1 MSENLL
7 EQDFYG
13 SGPNKKWT
21 GDITYLCT
29 DKGWLYLA
37 VVIDL
42 WSRTVIGWSMLSA
55 GDADDFLDSQEMKHI
70 Y

>member
-1 MSENLL
+1 MVRTR
-7 EQDFYG
+7 
-13 SGPNKKWT
+13 SGRET
-21 GDITYLCT
+21 SRTYVR

-55 GDADDFLDSQEMKHI
+55 GDADDFLDSQEMKHV

>member
-1 MSENLL
+1 M
-7 EQDFYG
+7 FRTR
-13 SGPNKKWT
+13 SGRET
-21 GDITYLCT
+21 SRTYVR
-29 DKGWLYLA
+29 DKVWLYLA

-55 GDADDFLDSQEMKHI
+55 GDADDFLDSQEMKHV